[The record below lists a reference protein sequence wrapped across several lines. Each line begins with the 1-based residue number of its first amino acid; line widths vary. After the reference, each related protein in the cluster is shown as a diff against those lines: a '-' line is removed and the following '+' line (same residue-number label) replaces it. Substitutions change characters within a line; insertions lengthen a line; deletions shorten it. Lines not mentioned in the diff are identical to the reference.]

1 MIVAIGRARRGV
13 GRNAPRRLLIPL
25 EEKVARSPNWANGV
39 SFFGKPPYSDQ
50 SQFSAELHRVFSL
63 KSLPIS
69 QGQRRS

>member
-39 SFFGKPPYSDQ
+39 SFFGKPHNDQ